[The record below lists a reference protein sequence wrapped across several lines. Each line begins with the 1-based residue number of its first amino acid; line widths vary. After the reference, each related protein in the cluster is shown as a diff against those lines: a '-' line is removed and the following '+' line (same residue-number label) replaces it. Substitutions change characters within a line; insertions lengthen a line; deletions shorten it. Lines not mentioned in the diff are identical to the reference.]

1 MGSISILLH
10 FHKIFKPRLFGVL
23 ATIDIGVSYR
33 KLFIKTTMSNEDK
46 GPNGLMLIQTI
57 VYVITKY
64 FVKMW
69 VCKWD

>member
-1 MGSISILLH
+1 MFKLKPFGIS
-10 FHKIFKPRLFGVL
+10 V
-23 ATIDIGVSYR
+23 TIDIGVSYR

-69 VCKWD
+69 VCKCD